1 MSRKK
6 RVHKSL
12 VKPDPIFGSLV
23 ISKFINCLMIDG
35 KKSIVSNAFYD
46 AIARVK
52 ASKAIQE
59 SEQLKNASETE
70 IFEKIIQI
78 SRPNVEV
85 RSRRIGGSN
94 YQIPLNIENT
104 PRSLSLS
111 IKWIVNAIRSKKN
124 ASIEEK
130 VYGVLQDNLNNRGE
144 AIKKKEQIESV
155 AEANKA
161 YAHLAINFNK
171 K

>member
-23 ISKFINCLMIDG
+23 IAKFINCLMLDG
-35 KKSIVSNAFYD
+35 KKSIAANAFYN
-46 AIARVK
+46 AISRVK
-52 ASKAIQE
+52 ASKTIQE
-59 SEQLKNASETE
+59 SEQLKNASEVE

-78 SRPNVEV
+78 SRPVVEV

-111 IKWIVNAIRSKKN
+111 IKWVVAAVRSKKN
-124 ASIEEK
+124 TSINEK
-130 VYGVLQDNLNNRGE
+130 IYGVFNDSLNNRGE